1 LAGIHN
7 CHFKNLGGIKME
19 SREFATIM
27 TAVAE
32 KIQSLEWRIE
42 SLLEDNENLE
52 KELIDYKKAEL
63 EKC

>member
-1 LAGIHN
+1 
-7 CHFKNLGGIKME
+7 ME

-42 SLLEDNENLE
+42 SLLEVNENLE
-52 KELIDYKKAEL
+52 KELIDYKEAEV